1 MEGRYRPKHML
12 WPAIGVA
19 SLAFVGC
26 GVNNTGKTLAIV
38 GRTRITQADVDRA
51 RASSQV
57 VQGVRLDETA
67 EATKSQV
74 STLVQQQAVIN
85 WALAHHVTTRS
96 AAGAVAQRL
105 ISKTVTSNV
114 GGSAALTQRLSQNG
128 ISTSQFQSYVTNQV
142 ILQAAFN
149 RVTAS
154 VSSPSTAEAYRYYTQ
169 NPAFYVSPPEVLIR
183 DIRVKTKSEADGV
196 LAQLKH
202 GANFA
207 ALAERD
213 SQDRYTAQGGSRGW
227 VQLGASP
234 ALPKS
239 WLSTVMTLKPGQM
252 SIVKGPLGY
261 SIIEVQAS
269 RAGATIPFSAVEPA
283 IEAEMVQSAKEK
295 VFDTWAVGLMRHQ
308 KVRRFTVG

>member
-1 MEGRYRPKHML
+1 MQGRYRPKYML
-12 WPAIGVA
+12 WPVIGVA
-19 SLAFVGC
+19 SLTFAGC
-26 GVNNTGKTLAIV
+26 GVNNTGKTLAMV
-38 GRTRITQADVDRA
+38 GQTAITQADVNRA

-57 VQGVRLDETA
+57 IQGVRLDKTP

-74 STLVQQQAVIN
+74 TTLVQQQAVIA
-85 WALAHHVTTRS
+85 WALSHHVTTRS
-96 AAGAVAQRL
+96 AAGAVARRL
-105 ISKTVTSNV
+105 ISKTVTPAV
-114 GGSAALTQRLSQNG
+114 GGHAALTQRLTRNG
-128 ISTSQFQSYVTNQV
+128 ITLSDFQSYVTNQV
-142 ILQAAFN
+142 VLQDAFN
-149 RVTAS
+149 RVTAN
-154 VSSPSTAEAYRYYTQ
+154 VTPPSTAEAYKYYTQ
-169 NPAFYVSPPEVLIR
+169 NSAFYVSPPEALIR
-183 DIRVKTKSEADGV
+183 DIRVKTKSDADGI

-213 SQDRYTAQGGSRGW
+213 SQDRYKAQGGSRGW

-234 ALPKS
+234 ALPKA

-283 IEAEMVQSAKEK
+283 IKAQMVQSAKEK
-295 VFDTWAVGLMRHQ
+295 VFDTWAAGLMTHQ
-308 KVRRFTVG
+308 KVRRFSVG